1 MVKTM
6 IINGFFQ
13 VAEFVPKG
21 LYQHAVTEWGDG
33 DLSIRFINPILIK
46 IATYIRTKY
55 QKPVQ
60 INTYNSGGTED
71 GRVLRLPGDSAYMLT
86 SDHNY
91 NCAIDFVVVGIDSL
105 QVQKDVLNIYAND
118 LIAMGVTGMENGTD
132 GWTHLG
138 ISNLQQ
144 WENIPVSNGIKLI
157 PIPKK

>member
-1 MVKTM
+1 M
-6 IINGFFQ
+6 IINDFFQ

-21 LYQHAVTEWGDG
+21 LYQYAVTKWNDG

-60 INTYNSGGTED
+60 INTYNSGGDVD
-71 GRVLRLPGDSAYMLT
+71 GRCLRLPGDANYMLT

-91 NCAIDFVVVGIDSL
+91 NNAIDFNVVGVDSL
-105 QVQKDVLNIYAND
+105 QVQKDVLNIYASD
-118 LIAMGVTGMENGTD
+118 LIAMGVTGMENGTV

-144 WENIPVSNGIKLI
+144 WTNISAINGIKLI
-157 PIPKK
+157 PIP